1 MLCCFLCQKPQ
12 KLNIQNGVENYSF
25 LIIIY
30 KRRKLMP
37 TDYKEVMDTLKLMQK
52 RLEVLGGAK
61 IRERY
66 KTSDAMKLQNELRSK
81 HSNLKKNWTGTDEVR
96 KWRERDKN

>member
-1 MLCCFLCQKPQ
+1 
-12 KLNIQNGVENYSF
+12 
-25 LIIIY
+25 
-30 KRRKLMP
+30 MP